1 MICIG
6 DRVTERPFESSKRM
20 SGRVIYVHPSQR
32 WYTVEFEVGFK
43 GKIGKYREAFF
54 STQQGMMIQAAFVL
68 IGFLFFN
75 LCGIYYTQNSKDMQ

>member
-32 WYTVEFEVGFK
+32 WYTVEFEVGFR

-54 STQQGMMIQAAFVL
+54 APIPAQPELKKGYRRKWGGEA
-68 IGFLFFN
+68 
-75 LCGIYYTQNSKDMQ
+75 K